1 MAEALNAEVAEI
13 SGTVERITYK
23 NQNNGYTVAEVKLPG
38 ESITVVG
45 MLPFLT
51 EGDCAVFYGSY
62 TVHPTYGRQFK
73 AESFERKTPENAAAV
88 LRYLSSG
95 AIKGVGPA
103 TAQRIVEKFGTDT
116 LEIIQNRPQELA
128 SIKGISLSKAR
139 DISEEYN
146 KQYGVRDIMLMLSK
160 YNVTPDRCLKIFKH
174 FGAQSVDTIK
184 KNPYVLCE
192 EGLDF
197 RFETAEDIA
206 ADMDFD
212 KQSELRITAGLEYV
226 LRKNLLN
233 GHTCLPRTKLLEVA
247 CRLLG
252 CPYDVSESACD
263 RLIECFR
270 IKEKSISGTDYL
282 SIPAY
287 YSAEEHIA
295 ARLLAVKRYI
305 DRSITADSLEIDNVE
320 RQLGIKFEELQ
331 RKAITE
337 AFESGILVL
346 TGGPGTGKTT
356 TLNAIIKLFENRGLE
371 PELAAPT
378 GRAAKRMTELTGREA
393 KTIHRLL
400 EVEWGDGD
408 NRQFSRNEKNPL
420 SCEVIIIDEASMI
433 DALLFDSLLKALR
446 LSCRII
452 LVGDSD
458 QLPSIGAGNVLGDI
472 LASDMFPS
480 IRLNKVF
487 RQASKSMII
496 TNAHAII
503 NGEPPDFSIKNS
515 DCFFLKRT
523 SRADV
528 SRTVTELVSERL
540 PAAYKFDPIRDIQ
553 VLCPSRLL
561 DTGTVSLNNMLQT
574 ALNPDTGKKAQL
586 SFKGIYFRVG
596 DKVMQTKNNYNL
608 EGYDSACGQK
618 FKGVFNGD
626 IGSICKILPDKLC
639 VDFDGRIVEYSKSQ
653 LGDLESAYAITI
665 HKSMGSEYE
674 TVIIPILMAH
684 RILLTKNLIYTAVT
698 RAKKRVIL
706 VGQKRAL
713 FLAIHSGRKVKRN
726 TCLAERILKYN
737 QVFRQKA
744 LPQGATEQKLK
755 KAG

>member
-1 MAEALNAEVAEI
+1 M
-13 SGTVERITYK
+13 
-23 NQNNGYTVAEVKLPG
+23 
-38 ESITVVG
+38 
-45 MLPFLT
+45 
-51 EGDCAVFYGSY
+51 
-62 TVHPTYGRQFK
+62 
-73 AESFERKTPENAAAV
+73 
-88 LRYLSSG
+88 
-95 AIKGVGPA
+95 
-103 TAQRIVEKFGTDT
+103 
-116 LEIIQNRPQELA
+116 
-128 SIKGISLSKAR
+128 
-139 DISEEYN
+139 
-146 KQYGVRDIMLMLSK
+146 
-160 YNVTPDRCLKIFKH
+160 
-174 FGAQSVDTIK
+174 
-184 KNPYVLCE
+184 LCE

-206 ADMDFD
+206 ADIDFD

-247 CRLLG
+247 SRLLE
-252 CPYDVSESACD
+252 CSPDTAENACD

-270 IKEKSISGTDYL
+270 IKEKNVMGVEYL

-305 DRSITADSLEIDNVE
+305 DRSITADALEIDNVE

-400 EVEWGDGD
+400 EVEWTDGD
-408 NRQFSRNEKNPL
+408 RQQFSRNEKNPL

-433 DALLFDSLLKALR
+433 DALLFDNLLKALR

-503 NGEPPDFSIKNS
+503 NGEPPDFSNKNS

-540 PAAYKFDPIRDIQ
+540 PAAYNFDPIRDIQ

-561 DTGTVSLNNMLQT
+561 DTGTVNLNNMLQT
-574 ALNPDTGKKAQL
+574 VLNPDTGRKAQL
-586 SFKGIYFRVG
+586 SYKGIYFRVG
-596 DKVMQTKNNYNL
+596 DKVMQTKNNYDL
-608 EGYDSACGQK
+608 QYKRDGGEYGT
-618 FKGVFNGD
+618 GVFNGD
-626 IGSICKILPDKLC
+626 VGYITDIDKRGGIMT
-639 VDFDGRIVEYSKSQ
+639 VRFDDRTVTYFSEDLSQLEPAYAVTVHKSQ
-653 LGDLESAYAITI
+653 
-665 HKSMGSEYE
+665 GSEYDCVVLPLYDVP
-674 TVIIPILMAH
+674 TRL
-684 RILLTKNLIYTAVT
+684 RYRNLLYTAVT
-698 RAKKRVIL
+698 RAKKLL
-706 VGQKRAL
+706 VAVGDEGIWLEMAANDRKTLRYT
-713 FLAIHSGRKVKRN
+713 FLKQF
-726 TCLAERILKYN
+726 LKEADVY
-737 QVFRQKA
+737 A
-744 LPQGATEQKLK
+744 
-755 KAG
+755 AGNIGS

>member
-247 CRLLG
+247 CRLLE
-252 CPYDVSESACD
+252 CSYDAAESACD

-596 DKVMQTKNNYNL
+596 DKVMQTKNNYDL
-608 EGYDSACGQK
+608 QYKRDGGEYGT
-618 FKGVFNGD
+618 GVFNGD
-626 IGSICKILPDKLC
+626 VGFITDIDKRGGIMTVRYDDRTVTYFSEDLS
-639 VDFDGRIVEYSKSQ
+639 E
-653 LGDLESAYAITI
+653 LESAYAVTV
-665 HKSMGSEYE
+665 HKSQGSEYDCVVLPLYDVP
-674 TVIIPILMAH
+674 TKL
-684 RILLTKNLIYTAVT
+684 RYRNLLYTAVT
-698 RAKKRVIL
+698 RAKKLL
-706 VGQKRAL
+706 VVVGDESVWLEMAANDKKTLRYT
-713 FLAIHSGRKVKRN
+713 FLKQF
-726 TCLAERILKYN
+726 LKEADIYETGN
-737 QVFRQKA
+737 I
-744 LPQGATEQKLK
+744 GS
-755 KAG
+755 